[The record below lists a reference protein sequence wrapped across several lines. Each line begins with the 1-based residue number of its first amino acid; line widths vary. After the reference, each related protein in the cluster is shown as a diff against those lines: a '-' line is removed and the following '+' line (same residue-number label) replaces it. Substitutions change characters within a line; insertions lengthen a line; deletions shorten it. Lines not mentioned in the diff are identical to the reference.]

1 MDSPET
7 QAAPESKL
15 HFLDYWRIIRI
26 RKAIIISVFFIT
38 TIIAIV
44 VTFLMKPAYSSTA
57 SIEIQ
62 PDIVSDVPM
71 LNGGVGSSA
80 PYDPYF
86 METEL
91 KTIQGQ
97 AVLSQVVE
105 DLNLDQ
111 LWGKKINPDG
121 QPLKMNDAI
130 DYLRRLLSLDA
141 DRNTKL
147 IDITVFNEDKNLA
160 ANIANDLAEAY
171 KDYRLNQHRLQ
182 MESGIDK
189 LDGDYQAEETN
200 IFLMQSNVDE
210 LRKDLK
216 INDTDPNA
224 MGPTPTI
231 TAEQLQHLNELLI
244 EGESTYTRLESQFAE
259 FQDIQATN
267 PTALGDVLLTIN
279 SDSMLSDLLSKLHA
293 NEQKIVEQQVYL
305 GTNNPD
311 TVAAVSLSET
321 LKEEIKERVD
331 GIMIGL
337 ESNLKA
343 QGNEVITIS
352 NKVQDIEA
360 DTQDEVERGEPYW
373 EAKQHLQDARSLHQL
388 LAAHIESDKAD
399 ALIPKT
405 TLVTV
410 IDPATPSDIPVR
422 PTKKLNIALG
432 AFFGLLVG
440 VSLAFF
446 IEYLDTSVKT
456 IDEVERVFQAP
467 VLGVIPQNVGS
478 LIEQGV
484 DGSHAEAYRVLRTNI
499 LFSRKDENLN
509 SLVVVSAGMGEGKS
523 TTVLN
528 LATVF
533 AQAGQRTLV
542 VDSDMRRPTLHKLL
556 KVTNNMGLIN
566 YLLKQNT
573 LEQVIQPT
581 TVPMLDFLAS
591 GKLPGSAINILGS
604 EQMRNLISELKQRYD
619 FILFD
624 SPPIMGLSDA
634 SVLASEVDL
643 AIQIIQYRR
652 YPQLMNIRAKQ
663 MVEKVGGNLVGIV
676 LNNINMAQD
685 ESYYYYGGYYYHNN
699 DDSKEPPAKDSS
711 GGDDGTD
718 GSGHTGIQQKY

>member
-7 QAAPESKL
+7 QAAPESRL

-38 TIIAIV
+38 TIIAMV

-57 SIEIQ
+57 QIEIQ

-71 LNGGVGSSA
+71 FNGGAGSSA

-97 AVLSQVVE
+97 AILRHVVG

-111 LWGKKINPDG
+111 VWGKKIDPDG
-121 QPLKMNDAI
+121 QPLKMEVAV
-130 DYLRRLLSLDA
+130 DYLRKLLSLDA

-147 IDITVFNEDKNLA
+147 IDITVYNEDKNLA
-160 ANIANDLAEAY
+160 ASIANDLADSY
-171 KDYRLNQHRLQ
+171 KAYRLEQHRGQ
-182 MESGIDK
+182 MQSGIEK
-189 LDGDYQAEETN
+189 LEEDYTNEENN
-200 IFLMQSNVDE
+200 IFLMQSNVDQ
-210 LRKDLK
+210 LRMDLA

-224 MGPTPTI
+224 TAPTPTI
-231 TAEQLQHLNELLI
+231 TTEQLQHLNELLI
-244 EGESTYTRLESQFAE
+244 EGESTYTRLDSQFAE
-259 FQDIQATN
+259 FQNIQATN
-267 PTALGDVLLTIN
+267 STALGDVLLTIN
-279 SDSMLSDLLSKLHA
+279 ADGMLSDLLGKLHS
-293 NEQKIVEQQVYL
+293 NEQKIVQQQVLL
-305 GTNNPD
+305 GAKNPD
-311 TVAAVSLSET
+311 LDAAISLSAT
-321 LKEEIKERVD
+321 LKDEIKERVN
-331 GIMIGL
+331 GIMTGL

-343 QGNEVITIS
+343 QGDAVNSLS
-352 NKVQDIEA
+352 NKVQNIEA
-360 DTQDEVERGEPYW
+360 ESQTEVVRGQPYW
-373 EAKQHLQDARSLHQL
+373 EAKRHLQDAMTLHQL
-388 LAAHIESDKAD
+388 LAAHIESDRAD

-410 IDPATPSDIPVR
+410 INEATPNDVPVE
-422 PTKKLNIALG
+422 PKKTVNIALG

-456 IDEVERVFQAP
+456 IDEVERVFQTP
-467 VLGVIPQNVGS
+467 VLGVIPQNVGT
-478 LIEQGV
+478 LIQEGA
-484 DGSHAEAYRVLRTNI
+484 DSSHAEAYRVLRTNI

-528 LATVF
+528 LATIF

-542 VDSDMRRPTLHKLL
+542 VDSDLRRPTLHKLL
-556 KVTNNMGLIN
+556 QLTNNMGLIN

-581 TVPMLDFLAS
+581 AVPMLDFLAS

-699 DDSKEPPAKDSS
+699 DDSRETPSKGSS
-711 GGDDGTD
+711 GGDEGTG
-718 GSGHTGIQQKY
+718 GSDRVGIQQKY